1 MVREFNL
8 INELGQ
14 TYSLM
19 DIENYSLLTSPS
31 GLGYS
36 YETEYEQ
43 IGNTFITSLR
53 KLTQGS
59 IYAQLNFK
67 KYDNYKNL
75 VDFLEKSETIRFE
88 YIVPYKSGEK
98 TFYRDIELQELTK
111 SELQNTNGILSEN
124 VTFNCKSLWYEMVN
138 KKYEIDPNANEV
150 RWDFYNDAYW
160 SGYEVRDMDYINDGH
175 IDSPIEVTI
184 NGEVT
189 NPSIELYVEGELV
202 KTMAVTG
209 TIAEYEKLLY
219 SSREGDFYIKRQ
231 NTDGT
236 YTSLFSLD
244 YISFENDNVIRI
256 PPRRDC
262 SVKLQADSDIESA
275 SITIYVYY
283 KAV

>member
-8 INELGQ
+8 MNELGQ

-19 DIENYSLLTSPS
+19 DIENYALLTSPM

-43 IGNTFITSLR
+43 LGNTFITSLR
-53 KLTQGS
+53 KLMQGN
-59 IYAQLNFK
+59 ITGQLNFL
-67 KYDNYKNL
+67 KYDSYKNL
-75 VDFLEKSETIRFE
+75 IDFIEKSQELRFQ
-88 YIVPYKSGEK
+88 YVVPYKSGEK
-98 TFYRDIELQELTK
+98 TFYRDIELQSIEKGEIQPNGVLT
-111 SELQNTNGILSEN
+111 EN
-124 VTFNCKSLWYEMVN
+124 VSFNCKSLWYEMIN
-138 KKYEIDPNANEV
+138 KKYEVDPNANEV
-150 RWDFYNDAYW
+150 RWDFTNDSYW

-184 NGEVT
+184 DGEVT
-189 NPSIELYVEGELV
+189 NPKIELYVEGEKV

-209 TIAEYEKLLY
+209 TIAEHEKLCY
-219 SSREGDFYIKRQ
+219 SSREGDFYIKKQ
-231 NTDGT
+231 NVDGT

-244 YISFENDNVIRI
+244 YIDFSNDNVIRI

-262 SVKLQADSDIESA
+262 SVKLQATQDIAKA